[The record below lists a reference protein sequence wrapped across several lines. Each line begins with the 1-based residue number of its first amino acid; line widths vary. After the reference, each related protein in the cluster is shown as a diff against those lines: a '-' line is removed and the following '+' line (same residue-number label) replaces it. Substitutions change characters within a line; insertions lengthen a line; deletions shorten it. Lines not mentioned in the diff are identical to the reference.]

1 MRAGAGIEPDE
12 YRERQGRAREAA
24 AQRGL
29 AALVGF
35 SRGGGA
41 HDRVADGLWLAGLA
55 TSQPFVPDLP
65 GHWRA
70 AGHVAVVVPVDG
82 PVTAVVESEESR
94 TAAVADEVVVSEDLV
109 AGVAR
114 ALAGALAPRR
124 ARVGVL
130 SADAVP
136 SVWWAALDELARTQ
150 SPNATLEAADDLGLA
165 LRRNKSPAEQRLLRA
180 AGRLG
185 AQAMAETLE
194 LAVPGASEAEV
205 VAALV
210 QRVVREGGAVYDV
223 VVSSG
228 AASGTLGPSGG
239 AAGAAGWTTRRLEEG
254 DLLRIDAY
262 GSVAGY
268 LFDFARSV
276 VVGGAGSDEQ
286 VQLIEALRRSVQA
299 GIDALQPGV
308 PLSDVVR
315 ACEDALAA
323 SDHARRHGV
332 PEHVMGG
339 FWGHGLGLGFEP
351 PWIGP
356 DSTEVAEAGWCLAIE
371 RRAAVAGLGGAQYED
386 DVLIGPDGAEPLT
399 ASEPWSSWA
408 P

>member
-1 MRAGAGIEPDE
+1 MGARAAIQPDE
-12 YRERQGRAREAA
+12 HRARQAQAREAA
-24 AQRGL
+24 AERGL
-29 AALVGF
+29 TALVAF

-55 TSQPFVPDLP
+55 TPQPFVPDLP

-70 AGHVAVVVPVDG
+70 AGHVAIVVPVDG

-109 AGVAR
+109 SGV
-114 ALAGALAPRR
+114 AGALAPHRR
-124 ARVGVL
+124 ARVGML
-130 SADAVP
+130 GADAVP
-136 SVWWAALDELARTQ
+136 SVWWAALDELLGAQ
-150 SPNATLEAADDLGLA
+150 SAHCTLEPADDLGMA
-165 LRRNKSPAEQRLLRA
+165 LRRTKSPAEQRLLRD

-185 AQAMAETLE
+185 ARAMAAALE
-194 LAVPGASEAEV
+194 RAVPGASEAEV

-210 QRVVREGGAVYDV
+210 ERVVREGGAVYDV

-239 AAGAAGWTTRRLEEG
+239 AAGAAGWTTRRLEAG

-276 VVGGAGSDEQ
+276 VVGGAASDEQ
-286 VQLIEALRRSVQA
+286 VELIDALRGSVQA
-299 GIDALQPGV
+299 GVDALRPGV
-308 PLSDVVR
+308 RLSDVAR
-315 ACEDALAA
+315 TCEEALAA
-323 SDHARRHGV
+323 SDHARRHGA

-356 DSTEVAEAGWCLAIE
+356 DSTEVVEAGWCLAVE

-386 DVLIGPDGAEPLT
+386 DVLIGTDGAEPLT
-399 ASEPWSSWA
+399 ATEPA
-408 P
+408 